1 VNVAKD
7 SYKEKFANDDVVIRL
22 TKEETLQYVNDQ
34 AQRLFGMSSAEAFR
48 QLDEGKFRGTLK
60 EAKLSLLRGLIE
72 GLR

>member
-1 VNVAKD
+1 MAKD

>member
-7 SYKEKFANDDVVIRL
+7 SYKEKFADDDVVIRL

-60 EAKLSLLRGLIE
+60 EAKLSLLRGLVE

>member
-1 VNVAKD
+1 MAKD

-60 EAKLSLLRGLIE
+60 EAKLSLLRGLVE

>member
-7 SYKEKFANDDVVIRL
+7 SYKEKFADDDVVIRL
-22 TKEETLQYVNDQ
+22 TTEETLQYVDDQ

-60 EAKLSLLRGLIE
+60 EAKLSLLRGLVE

>member
-1 VNVAKD
+1 MTKD
-7 SYKEKFANDDVVIRL
+7 YEKKFDDDEVVIRL
-22 TKEETLQYVNDQ
+22 TKEETLQYVDDQ

-60 EAKLSLLRGLIE
+60 EAKLSLLRGLVE

>member
-34 AQRLFGMSSAEAFR
+34 AQRLFGMSSAEALR

-60 EAKLSLLRGLIE
+60 EAKLSLLRGLVE

>member
-1 VNVAKD
+1 MAKD
-7 SYKEKFANDDVVIRL
+7 SYKEKFADDDVVIRL

-60 EAKLSLLRGLIE
+60 EAKLSLLRGLVE

>member
-1 VNVAKD
+1 MSSEITNRPCPWDGAVA
-7 SYKEKFANDDVVIRL
+7 
-22 TKEETLQYVNDQ
+22 KEETLQYVDDQ

-60 EAKLSLLRGLIE
+60 KAKLLLLRGLIE